1 MRELDESPQIGAR
14 GMSTRARGDRR
25 AMAHASSR
33 AMRSSSL
40 GGGGRRPRSVHER
53 GTRRAR
59 ACIVWA
65 TLLLLALSLTPR
77 AWYAR
82 YIDVFGERGEQ
93 SIGER
98 IEARI
103 RARETEREAA
113 RLAAMRE
120 RRGAARFWE
129 WLGTSR
135 RDDDTGWRGG
145 SERVDARERG
155 GVSVDGGERGVD
167 GNVASGR
174 DGGDDG
180 ERRASWANES
190 RAFYAL
196 KERLVKINQER
207 DSIIYLVRKIQ
218 GESLDSADG
227 DFRELT
233 ENEIEELSEKMAL
246 RSESK
251 SLLKTII
258 RG

>member
-1 MRELDESPQIGAR
+1 
-14 GMSTRARGDRR
+14 
-25 AMAHASSR
+25 MAHASSR

-180 ERRASWANES
+180 ERRRELGEREQSVL
-190 RAFYAL
+190 RAL

-251 SLLKTII
+251 SFLKTII

>member
-1 MRELDESPQIGAR
+1 MNESPQIGAR

-59 ACIVWA
+59 ACIAWA
-65 TLLLLALSLTPR
+65 TLLLMALSLTPR

-120 RRGAARFWE
+120 RRGAAPFLGWF
-129 WLGTSR
+129 GTSR
-135 RDDDTGWRGG
+135 RDDAGERGG

-155 GVSVDGGERGVD
+155 GVSVDVGERGVD
-167 GNVASGR
+167 GNVASER

-180 ERRASWANES
+180 ERRRELGEREQSVL
-190 RAFYAL
+190 RAL
-196 KERLVKINQER
+196 KERLAKINQER

-227 DFRELT
+227 DFKELT

>member
-1 MRELDESPQIGAR
+1 M
-14 GMSTRARGDRR
+14 M
-25 AMAHASSR
+25 
-33 AMRSSSL
+33 
-40 GGGGRRPRSVHER
+40 
-53 GTRRAR
+53 
-59 ACIVWA
+59 
-65 TLLLLALSLTPR
+65 ALSLTPR

-120 RRGAARFWE
+120 RRGAASFWE

-135 RDDDTGWRGG
+135 RDDAGERGG

-174 DGGDDG
+174 DGVDDG
-180 ERRASWANES
+180 ERRRELGEREQSVL
-190 RAFYAL
+190 RAL

-227 DFRELT
+227 DFKELT